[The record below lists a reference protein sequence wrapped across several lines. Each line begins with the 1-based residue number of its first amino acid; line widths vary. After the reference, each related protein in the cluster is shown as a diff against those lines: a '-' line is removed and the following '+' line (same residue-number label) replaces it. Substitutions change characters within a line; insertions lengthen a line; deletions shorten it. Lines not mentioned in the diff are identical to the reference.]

1 MTTREAR
8 GPEHETGGPAPEGTA
23 ERLQDTFRRMSA
35 DELRAH
41 LDTVLDAAPR
51 QAPSPEQPAPPV
63 SDRQDAPGPTGPE
76 PRPALVHERFAHW
89 AARTP
94 AATALVDRDTR
105 ITYAEL
111 AARADR
117 IAHRLRA
124 NGVGPGVLVGVS
136 MDRSAD
142 LVAAL
147 LGVLKAGGCYVPLDP
162 SYPERRLRYLAEDS
176 GVTTVLVSREI
187 PRWWSGFTGTVL
199 DLAGTHEHDPCP
211 ATPVAESAG
220 PDDPAYLIYTS
231 GSTGR
236 PKGVV
241 VPHRNVS
248 RLFTAT
254 EDWFGFGPQDVW
266 TLFHSYAFDFSV
278 WEMWGALAH
287 GGRLVVVPYET
298 SRAPDAFLRLLR
310 EQRVTVLNQTPS
322 AFHQLIR
329 ADADAPPDA
338 GPLALRYVI
347 FGGEALDPRALAD
360 WCARHGDATPQL
372 INMYGITETTVH
384 VTYRPITLRDV
395 TAGIG
400 SVIGRPLP
408 DLDLYV
414 LDPRRRPVPA
424 GETGELYVGGAG
436 LAHGYAGKPGLTAE
450 RFVPHPFATLP
461 GQRLYRTGDLVR
473 VRPDGDVEYRGRL
486 DSQVQLRGFRV
497 ELGEIES
504 VLAEHPAVHEAVV
517 VPRTD
522 DEGHVRLAAY
532 VTVRGPAPA
541 PGALRTH
548 AIGGL
553 PAHMVPSVFTV
564 LPELPLT
571 EHGKVDRERLPVPDP
586 HEGGAAEPYAAPRD
600 RAERVLA
607 DAWSQVLGVDRVGID
622 DNYFGLGGD
631 SILSIRMLALAR
643 KAGLELAFQD
653 LLEHQTVRTLA
664 AVARDTEHEPR
675 ATPVYEAFSLL
686 TAADRA
692 LLPEGLADAYPM
704 TRLQQGMLFHSD
716 PTAPG
721 AAYHNV
727 STYRLRG
734 PFSERAWREAVSGLL
749 QRHDVLRTS
758 FDLVHF
764 SEPLQLVH
772 RRAEPP
778 LTFEDLRGRDRADLD
793 AAADRRF
800 GQERA
805 ERFDW
810 RSAPLIRFHVQR
822 RTDDTHQLFVTEHH
836 AILDGWSERSLF
848 VELLRRYADGVR
860 GTSGATPPA
869 PAARFASFVES
880 ERASVANEA
889 DRRFWADQLA
899 GATFTPLPRGV
910 PDAEK
915 PAGPLMR
922 IDGRWISPQVYEG
935 LRALGRQL
943 GVSLRIVLLA
953 AHLRVMSL
961 LSGSDDVVTGVIHN
975 GRSEEQD
982 GDLTLGLFLNTLPM
996 RGRLTGG
1003 TWRDLVRHTAE
1014 LDRAVQ
1020 PHRRHPL
1027 AEILRGTNAP
1037 ELFET
1042 FFNYT
1047 HFHVERSLADQSE
1060 VEVVEQD
1067 VVADTHFP
1075 FGVEFL
1081 QSGTKDALGLGLRF
1095 DASLFTAEQVDLI
1108 HGYYV
1113 AALTALATDGDARY
1127 ETTDLLS
1134 AAEHRTIQGWNDTAE
1149 RYDRPHVL
1157 HTLVAEQARRTPDA
1171 TAVRFDGAGMTYRE
1185 LDERADRLARLLR
1198 AGGVRRGS
1206 LVAVVLDRSAEL
1218 PVSLLA
1224 VLKAGGTYVPLDP
1237 EHPPRRLREIL
1248 TDAGITMAVARG
1260 SAGEKVAAP
1269 GVTVVRPDAA
1279 EVPGF
1284 TCPPGPPEGGAAG
1297 PEDGAYMIFTS
1308 GSTGKP
1314 KGVLVS
1320 HGAIANRLLW
1330 LQRQF
1335 PLRPGEPVLQK
1346 TPATFDVS
1354 VWEFFWPLFTG
1365 GVLVVARPGGHRDPA
1380 YLAELIVA
1388 ESVTTVNF
1396 VPSMLRA
1403 FLEDPASS
1411 GCTGLTRVLCAGEAL
1426 PYDLQRHFQAAL
1438 PAELHNIYGP
1448 TEADL
1453 THWRCTEDGSGTV
1466 PIGWPIA
1473 NSEVHVLD
1481 RHGQRVPQGVTGEL
1495 YLAGAGLAEGY
1506 HRRPDLTEASFIQ
1519 HTDHA
1524 GVTRRMYRT
1533 GDLVRHRPDGA
1544 LEFRGRADAQ
1554 LKLRGHRIEPGEIEA
1569 VLRSHADV
1577 LECAV
1582 LLHEGRLAAYFVADA
1597 EARPDAGELAAHA
1610 ASRLPAY
1617 MVPTVWSQLD
1627 AMPLT
1632 GSGKVDRKALPSVPG
1647 TLLTDESRDTTPPRD
1662 AREARLLELWSE
1674 LLGGQQLGVHA
1685 DFFAAG
1691 GHSLLA
1697 TRLVSRIRS
1706 EFGAELSIGTLFE
1719 KPTVAELAA
1728 ALDTPGRHR
1737 PALVPTTGS
1746 GETPL
1751 SFAQE
1756 WFRDELDGPTRHN
1769 ITMALRLTGSL
1780 DRKALEAA
1788 LQDVVARHETLRT
1801 VFPFRD
1807 GEPRQHVVDADA
1819 AAFGLPVL
1827 RVAREEV
1834 GRAVERESHHA
1845 FVLSDEIPWRA
1856 HLLAVAEE
1864 EHVLVLVVHHIASDG
1879 WSEYVLGRDI
1889 SAAYAARV
1897 QGDAPR
1903 WTPPPVRYTD
1913 YTHWQR
1919 DLLGDESDPQS
1930 PLRRQLAYWK
1940 ARLAGAPEE
1949 LTLRTDRPR
1958 PAVASRRGGDVPVR
1972 LPAALHRD
1980 LIALADGHGASV
1992 FMVLQSALAALLHR
2006 MGAGEDIPIG
2016 TAIAGRTDDALEG
2029 LVGFFVN
2036 TLVLRHDLS
2045 GEPSFSE
2052 LLKRTRTH
2060 TLAAYDHQD
2069 LPFERL
2075 VEELVPDRSAARNP
2089 LFQVKL
2095 VLHNTPEAALDLP
2108 GLTAV
2113 PVPMEHT
2120 FIVYDINIHLY
2131 ERFDSAGRPA
2141 GLEGN
2146 LIFATDLFDRST
2158 VEALVRGLAQVLT
2171 AASAD
2176 PGQPVSGF
2184 HVPV

>member
-1 MTTREAR
+1 MTTHETR
-8 GPEHETGGPAPEGTA
+8 GPERENGATTAEGTA
-23 ERLQDTFRRMSA
+23 ERPQDAFRQMST

-41 LDTVLDAAPR
+41 LDTILDATPQQPSSPR
-51 QAPSPEQPAPPV
+51 RPAPPAPG
-63 SDRQDAPGPTGPE
+63 DRPATGPTGPGQ
-76 PRPALVHERFAHW
+76 RPVLVHERFAQW
-89 AARTP
+89 ATRTP
-94 AATALVDRDTR
+94 HAVALVDRDTHV
-105 ITYAEL
+105 TYAEL
-111 AARADR
+111 DARADR

-124 NGVGPGVLVGVS
+124 HGVGPGILVGVS

-147 LGVLKAGGCYVPLDP
+147 LAVLKAGGCYVPLDP
-162 SYPERRLRYLAEDS
+162 SYPERRLRYLVEDS
-176 GVTTVLVSREI
+176 GVATVLVSREV

-199 DLAGTHEHDPCP
+199 DLADAREDDPYP
-211 ATPVAESAG
+211 ATPVADGAG
-220 PDDPAYLIYTS
+220 PDDPAYLVHTS

-248 RLFTAT
+248 RLFDAT
-254 EDWFGFGPQDVW
+254 EQWFGFGPRDVW

-278 WEMWGALAH
+278 WELWGALAH

-329 ADADAPPDA
+329 ADAAARPDE
-338 GPLALRYVI
+338 GELALRYVV

-395 TAGIG
+395 TAGTS

-408 DLDLYV
+408 DLELHV

-450 RFVPHPFATLP
+450 RFVPHPFATRP
-461 GQRLYRTGDLVR
+461 GQRLYRTGDLAR
-473 VRPDGDVEYRGRL
+473 VLPDGDIEYRGRL

-504 VLAEHPAVHEAVV
+504 VLTEHPAVHEAVV

-522 DEGHVRLAAY
+522 EEGHVRLAAY
-532 VTVRGPAPA
+532 VTARETAPG

-548 AIGGL
+548 AVGGL
-553 PAHMVPSVFTV
+553 PAHMVPATFTV
-564 LPELPLT
+564 LAELPLT
-571 EHGKVDRERLPVPDP
+571 DHGKVDRDRLPVPDA
-586 HEGGAAEPYAAPRD
+586 HEAGSAEPYVAPRD
-600 RAERVLA
+600 RAEKILA
-607 DAWSQVLGVDRVGID
+607 DAWCRVLRLDRVGID
-622 DNYFGLGGD
+622 DNYFSLGGD

-643 KAGLELAFQD
+643 KAGLDLAFQD
-653 LLEHQTVRTLA
+653 LLECQTVRTLA
-664 AVARDTEHEPR
+664 AVARQTAQEPR
-675 ATPVYEAFSLL
+675 ATPAYEAFSLL
-686 TAADRA
+686 ASADRD
-692 LLPEGLADAYPM
+692 LLPDGVADAYPM

-749 QRHDVLRTS
+749 ERHDVLRTS
-758 FDLVHF
+758 FDLVRF

-772 RRAEPP
+772 RRVEPP
-778 LTFEDLRGRDRADLD
+778 LTFEDLRGRDQAELN

-800 GQERA
+800 ARERA

-860 GTSGATPPA
+860 GTHSATPPA
-869 PAARFASFVES
+869 PATRFASFVEL
-880 ERASVANEA
+880 ERASVAGEA

-910 PDAEK
+910 PAAGRAPG
-915 PAGPLMR
+915 PAMR

-935 LRALGRQL
+935 LQALARDL

-975 GRSEEQD
+975 GRSEEED
-982 GDLTLGLFLNTLPM
+982 GDLTLGLFLNTLPV

-1020 PHRRHPL
+1020 PHRRYPL
-1027 AEILRGTNAP
+1027 AEILHGTNAP

-1081 QSGTKDALGLGLRF
+1081 RSGTEDALGLGLRF
-1095 DASLFTAEQVDLI
+1095 DASLFTAEQIDLV
-1108 HGYYV
+1108 HGHYV

-1134 AAEHRTIQGWNDTAE
+1134 AAEHQRIQKWNDTAE
-1149 RYDRPHVL
+1149 RFDRPHVL

-1185 LDERADRLARLLR
+1185 LDERADRLAHLLR

-1237 EHPPRRLREIL
+1237 EHPRRRLREIL
-1248 TDAGITMAVARG
+1248 TDAGITLAVSQG
-1260 SAGEKVAAP
+1260 PGGEKVAAP

-1279 EVPGF
+1279 EVSGF
-1284 TCPPGPPEGGAAG
+1284 TCPPGPPESGAG
-1297 PEDGAYMIFTS
+1297 PDDGAYMIFTS

-1365 GVLVVARPGGHRDPA
+1365 SVLVVARPGGHRDPA
-1380 YLAELIVA
+1380 HLAELIVA

-1403 FLEDPASS
+1403 FLEDPA
-1411 GCTGLTRVLCAGEAL
+1411 GARCTGLTRVLCAGEAL
-1426 PYDLQRHFQAAL
+1426 PYDLQRQFQATL

-1453 THWRCTEDGSGTV
+1453 THWRCAEDGSGTV

-1481 RHGQRVPQGVTGEL
+1481 RHGQYVPQGVTGEL

-1506 HRRPDLTEASFIQ
+1506 HRRPDLTEAGFVQ

-1524 GVTRRMYRT
+1524 GVARRMYRT

-1569 VLRSHADV
+1569 VLRSHRDV

-1582 LLHEGRLAAYFVADA
+1582 LLREGRLVAFFVADA
-1597 EARPDAGELAAHA
+1597 GARPDAGELAAHA
-1610 ASRLPAY
+1610 ASRLPAH
-1617 MVPTVWSQLD
+1617 MVPAVWSRLD

-1647 TLLTDESRDTTPPRD
+1647 TLLTDAARDTTPPRD
-1662 AREARLLELWSE
+1662 AREARLLELWTE

-1706 EFGAELSIGTLFE
+1706 EFGAELSIGTFFE
-1719 KPTVAELAA
+1719 KPTVAALAA
-1728 ALDTPGRHR
+1728 VLDTSGRRR
-1737 PALVPTTGS
+1737 PALTPATGPRV
-1746 GETPL
+1746 TPL

-1780 DRKALEAA
+1780 DRKALRAA
-1788 LQDVVARHETLRT
+1788 LQDVVDRHETLRT

-1807 GEPRQHVVDADA
+1807 GEPCQHVVDTGVAS
-1819 AAFGLPVL
+1819 FGLPVL
-1827 RVAREEV
+1827 DVTREEV
-1834 GRAVERESHHA
+1834 RPAIERESHHA

-1856 HLLAVAEE
+1856 HLLAVDEE
-1864 EHVLVLVVHHIASDG
+1864 EHVLVMVVHHIASDG
-1879 WSEYVLGRDI
+1879 WSEHVLGRDI

-1897 QGDAPR
+1897 EGRAPH
-1903 WTPPPVRYTD
+1903 WAPPPVRYTD

-1919 DLLGDESDPQS
+1919 DLLGDESDPDS
-1930 PLRRQLAYWK
+1930 TLRRQLAYWK

-1958 PAVASRRGGDVPVR
+1958 PAVASRRGGDVPLR
-1972 LPAALHRD
+1972 LPADLHRD
-1980 LIALADGHGASV
+1980 LVALADEHGASV
-1992 FMVLQSALAALLHR
+1992 FMVLQSALALLLCR
-2006 MGAGEDIPIG
+2006 RGAGEDIPIG
-2016 TAIAGRTDDALEG
+2016 TAIAGRTDDALED

-2045 GEPSFSE
+2045 GEPSFGE

-2095 VLHNTPEAALDLP
+2095 VLHNTPEAALDLT
-2108 GLTAV
+2108 GLKAE

-2131 ERFDSAGRPA
+2131 ERFDAAGRPA

-2158 VEALVRGLAQVLT
+2158 VEALARGLTHVLT
-2171 AASAD
+2171 AAAAD
-2176 PGQPVSGF
+2176 PAQPVSGF
-2184 HVPV
+2184 RVPV